1 MSAFPSLPL
10 FTDAYIADTAHLTN
24 EEHGAY
30 LRLLMFA
37 WRSPQC
43 RLPNDDARM
52 ARMLG
57 LSVGKWAKLKVAV
70 MAFWSLEN
78 GFWTQKRLAKEHEF
92 VTKKVEQKRANGKL
106 GGRPKPLENNEAAK
120 ANGSEIKTETK
131 APTPTPT
138 PTVISLSE
146 NEVSDEAV
154 EGKKSEENDLLGE
167 PIAPENETAT
177 KRKRATYPEAFVAL
191 WDAFPTDR
199 NMSKQEAFKAWQKLD
214 ADDRAALLASVGPFK
229 AWVATQ
235 RDYRVI
241 HLERFIKYRRF
252 DGFAPSTADKAKTAG
267 SDALASV
274 SLDRW
279 RTEVRNWKKT
289 GGHWPFQR
297 LGCTAPDSPNTRVPR
312 AILAEFGL
320 APRSAIAA

>member
-37 WRSPQC
+37 WRSPLC
-43 RLPNDDARM
+43 RLPDDDTRL

-57 LSVGKWAKLKVAV
+57 LSAGKWAKLKVAV

-78 GFWTQKRLAKEHEF
+78 GFWSQKRLAKEHEF
-92 VTKKVEQKRANGKL
+92 VTKKVEQKRANGKQ
-106 GGRPKPLENNEAAK
+106 GGRPKSLENNDQGK
-120 ANGSEIKTETK
+120 ANGSEHETETK

-138 PTVISLSE
+138 PTYSSLSE
-146 NEVSDEAV
+146 NGVSDEAA
-154 EGKKSEENDLLGE
+154 EGGESEGSDLLGE
-167 PIAPENETAT
+167 PIAAADEAST
-177 KRKRATYPEAFVAL
+177 KRKRATYPEAFSAL
-191 WDAFPTDR
+191 WDAFPTDK

-252 DGFAPSTADKAKTAG
+252 DGFAPSTADKAKPAG
-267 SDALASV
+267 SDLVAGIHP
-274 SLDRW
+274 DRW
-279 RTEVRNWKKT
+279 RNEIRNWQNR
-289 GGHWPFQR
+289 GGHWPLGR
-297 LGCTAPDSPNTRVPR
+297 LTPPPDHPDTKVPR

-320 APRSAIAA
+320 PARSVLAA